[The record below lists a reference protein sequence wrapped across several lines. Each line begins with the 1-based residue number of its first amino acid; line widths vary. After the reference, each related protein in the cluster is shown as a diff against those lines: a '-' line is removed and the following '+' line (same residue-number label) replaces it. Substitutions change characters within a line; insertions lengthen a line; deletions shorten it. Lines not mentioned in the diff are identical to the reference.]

1 MIQFT
6 ILFRTGSESVLFR
19 DEALRLLNSPHSTFD
34 PIQVLSMIPN
44 EWNISEISEFLI
56 KSFRRIHHEKCSTSI
71 EKGLLESESKRLQLL
86 QVKNSF
92 EEPYLIT
99 SATTCDVC
107 SLPFEHAPSEDVE
120 DDYPAEINPFESTS
134 ISPESFPTSSF
145 SSSSSKSHVDSSSK
159 DIILIPSHNQLIH
172 AKCFSQVDPGFESC
186 SNSFS
191 SR

>member
-6 ILFRTGSESVLFR
+6 TLFRTGSESVFR
-19 DEALRLLNSPHSTFD
+19 DEALKLLNSPHSTFD

-56 KSFRRIHHEKCSTSI
+56 KSFRTIHHEKVSTSI

-86 QVKNSF
+86 QVKNPF

-107 SLPFEHAPSEDVE
+107 SLPFEHAPSEDVDE

-134 ISPESFPTSSF
+134 ISPESFPTSSY
-145 SSSSSKSHVDSSSK
+145 SSSGKSRIDSSSK

-172 AKCFSQVDPGFESC
+172 AKCYSQVDPGFESC
-186 SNSFS
+186 SNSFG